1 MKYDFIYLIKLKI
14 PSSRAEYFSNPIFF
28 NSSVTLSIFKIRV
41 QEKEIMFVAFIK
53 DIFLV

>member
-14 PSSRAEYFSNPIFF
+14 PSSRAEYFSSPIFF
-28 NSSVTLSIFKIRV
+28 HSSVTLSIFKIRV
-41 QEKEIMFVAFIK
+41 QEKEIMFVACIK